1 MQIAYFLLYKKL
13 CMFKN
18 TLMQLI
24 QISGFGSKM
33 ISSILFIILEMGK
46 QYKF

>member
-1 MQIAYFLLYKKL
+1 MQISYFLLYKKFY
-13 CMFKN
+13 MFKN
-18 TLMQLI
+18 TLTKLI
-24 QISGFGSKM
+24 QVSGFGSKM